1 VREQLGAAPTRSVD
15 AADKTYVDTAIAAIP
30 TSGMLKPVQ
39 VVCVGSETFT
49 VVSGS
54 VTQIAGATV
63 AGYTPAVGDRLLIVG
78 APAATGV
85 GQAFGLTTEPAN
97 GIYVVTSN
105 TTNLSVSRSAD
116 MSGSISPA
124 GLSVFNENGSW
135 QGATIWTV
143 ITPASSAAFTY
154 GTGNIKWAI
163 MAGLTLTPFG
173 IFVQSGGTFALS
185 TSSAQTV
192 IAPATS
198 PGAQTLTLP
207 ATATSDTLVGRAS
220 TDTLTNKTLVAP
232 ALANAAGASLGIIDG
247 EQFCA
252 LTSPHTLT
260 SQTAA
265 QPIFNATTNGAVTLP
280 VGTYFFEC
288 FFTLTALSTSNSDF
302 GFALTAGTATIASQ
316 LWQSMAG
323 PTALNAIAAAPGTA
337 DPSLTVNNG
346 ANTNLVVAV
355 DATSGVGWAKITG
368 MVRISGAGTVI
379 PKVSLAVA
387 AAAVVGT
394 NSYFRIWQVGSNTV
408 TTVGAWS

>member
-220 TDTLTNKTLVAP
+220 TDTLTNKTLTAP
-232 ALANAAGASLGIIDG
+232 VINAYTEG
-247 EQFCA
+247 
-252 LTSPHTLT
+252 
-260 SQTAA
+260 
-265 QPIFNATTNGAVTLP
+265 VVV
-280 VGTYFFEC
+280 VGTVTTASTLSIASGTLLTA
-288 FFTLTALSTSNSDF
+288 TLTASTACTFTMPTKVTGKSF
-302 GFALTAGTATIASQ
+302 TLLLKQAATTGAGTATF
-316 LWQSMAG
+316 
-323 PTALNAIAAAPGTA
+323 T
-337 DPSLTVNNG
+337 
-346 ANTNLVVAV
+346 
-355 DATSGVGWAKITG
+355 GVKW
-368 MVRISGAGTVI
+368 SSAGTPVQTTT
-379 PKVSLAVA
+379 A
-387 AAAVVGT
+387 ATMDVYSFFSDGT
-394 NSYFRIWQVGSNTV
+394 DWYGSYVQGYTP
-408 TTVGAWS
+408 